1 MKKSENGKPKRK
13 KWPIILAVVLILGAI
28 SYLGGNSV
36 DQKGNSDQPPNTST
50 PDNSTPPDTPAP
62 TAVNPLMETELH
74 IADVMN
80 GFGTEKIGEWGYIE
94 ISKTDMATVTGEQ
107 LTEFCQNRYA
117 GSGLNWV
124 GIIFEDGT
132 GLRIGPGW
140 QGSIE
145 YGKIDIETV
154 TFSDAAGTIT
164 PETWDASGDA
174 PISYQYTSYEEMHE
188 IQDAIEAAVPDEY
201 KGTFYSCD
209 VLLENDGTYSVLLSI
224 MVNAIP
230 PESTEV
236 INSIEE
242 TITGLGYENISSV
255 DISAYMETQTGLELV
270 DSN

>member
-1 MKKSENGKPKRK
+1 
-13 KWPIILAVVLILGAI
+13 
-28 SYLGGNSV
+28 
-36 DQKGNSDQPPNTST
+36 
-50 PDNSTPPDTPAP
+50 
-62 TAVNPLMETELH
+62 MEAELH
-74 IADVMN
+74 TADVMN

-94 ISKTDMATVTGEQ
+94 ISKSDMASVTGEQ
-107 LTEFCQNRYA
+107 LTEFCQNKYA

-236 INSIEE
+236 INSIED

>member
-107 LTEFCQNRYA
+107 LTEFCQNKYD
-117 GSGLNWV
+117 GKGLNWV

-132 GLRIGPGW
+132 GLRVGPGW
-140 QGSIE
+140 KAQID
-145 YGKIDIETV
+145 YGQIDVETV
-154 TFSDAAGTIT
+154 TFSDTVGTIT
-164 PETWDASGDA
+164 PETWENGET
-174 PISYQYTSYEEMHE
+174 PTSYKYTSYEEMHE
-188 IQDAIEAAVPDEY
+188 IQAAIEAAIPDEY

-209 VLLENDGTYSVLLSI
+209 VLLETDGTYSVLLSI
-224 MVNAIP
+224 MVNVVP
-230 PESTEV
+230 PESTEIIKTLEDT
-236 INSIEE
+236 INS
-242 TITGLGYENISSV
+242 LGYDNISSI
-255 DISAYMETQTGLELV
+255 DISAYMETQSGLERV
-270 DSN
+270 DSNM

>member
-36 DQKGNSDQPPNTST
+36 DQKGNSDQPPNTSP

-107 LTEFCQNRYA
+107 LTEFCQNKCD

-124 GIIFEDGT
+124 GIVLDDGSGLHVTPGAWFVQIDYGMIDIKTATFSDKVGAVMPETWADDTPIGYKYVSFEELYEIQDGVENLLDNQYGGFYSCTVDFMEDG
-132 GLRIGPGW
+132 PGY
-140 QGSIE
+140 SVSLLTDNAA
-145 YGKIDIETV
+145 DIETLEALV
-154 TFSDAAGTIT
+154 NSLGDSRIADIQIT
-164 PETWDASGDA
+164 A
-174 PISYQYTSYEEMHE
+174 M
-188 IQDAIEAAVPDEY
+188 QDG
-201 KGTFYSCD
+201 K
-209 VLLENDGTYSVLLSI
+209 
-224 MVNAIP
+224 
-230 PESTEV
+230 
-236 INSIEE
+236 
-242 TITGLGYENISSV
+242 ITATN
-255 DISAYMETQTGLELV
+255 
-270 DSN
+270 